1 MGKSR
6 KSKANVTA
14 SSKLTAEEQEKQRFE
29 EAQQILNTANVVTCI
44 KNVEELV
51 VYNEARV
58 DFDNLAE
65 HGFDIRDQVDL
76 QGWSGYFNRLCGPI
90 YYKLVVE
97 FWKNAVCND
106 YYVVS
111 HVLDRKIVISEE
123 SIAKLLGMEF
133 QQGKRIKNVDANVP
147 GMRKLVNKAIYD
159 NWSLEKTKYTIKE
172 LKPTMK
178 IWQKIFI
185 YCIHPRTGGTDY
197 LNATQKVIMYYI
209 SKGEPVCLPFLL
221 FNYLK
226 ECVEKSRTTAIETKR
241 SKGDPITLEEF
252 IKSLPDSPPEVPTRK
267 SKRTTSSKPSDPK
280 GKGILI
286 EETKKMKAASKSVV
300 IREPIP
306 EPSPERT
313 PVESPQKSQSD
324 SSESSMASSIG
335 TQEEEDDTNRG
346 GAVHSNSEEVSP
358 RRDVKRKT
366 VMEESSGEETEDDDV
381 PLAKRQRI
389 QAIQVEED
397 LEQDD
402 CEIIGNVLQ
411 VIRESPEAEESTDS
425 DEAPIAKR
433 KKLALKGPLQKKGPE
448 PKQTSEIIPEQ
459 PVPISTSLPTS
470 IQTVPPQ
477 TEPHTQIISQTETQA
492 PHLNI
497 QTATISIP
505 SIPIQ
510 TSSTSTTT
518 ESVPLFNSFIKGIVQ
533 SEATLRDLVQQ
544 FTPKP
549 PSTSRT
555 LLITESGEI
564 PAEKDVGDEDV
575 QILEPPFNVQP
586 IQQVASYFEDLLQDA
601 AAESS
606 YVSLS
611 HYSTVNSRDLSFT
624 SPEKTATS
632 RKRQVTISEVEHMD
646 ESDHSGLEKVHVN
659 ESAPSGQIRT
669 ESSNAS
675 SSNATNTPQPIMD
688 LAPSFRP
695 QNLIQLIQEFS
706 DEATRRLQWLYQV
719 TDNQFDASLVDGMW
733 SAFRRWSESRASEIE
748 KQLSREK
755 RLRVHDASE
764 RAYEQRQ
771 RVLHKVCE
779 PMRRAMAART
789 HVVSER
795 TSEDADMIPAEV
807 AEDSV
812 EEIIIHEAAE
822 VDEVQME
829 LPTEAAAEVQAPT
842 DVPIQAPEPAPH
854 PEVALL
860 ATRIDRI
867 QDDQQRLFQMVEHQ
881 GLILSEQSRQ
891 IQESSS
897 RMENMMK
904 YLIENLSSS
913 SKP

>member
-1 MGKSR
+1 MF
-6 KSKANVTA
+6 T
-14 SSKLTAEEQEKQRFE
+14 
-29 EAQQILNTANVVTCI
+29 
-44 KNVEELV
+44 
-51 VYNEARV
+51 
-58 DFDNLAE
+58 
-65 HGFDIRDQVDL
+65 RDQVDL

-159 NWSLEKTKYTIKE
+159 NWSLEKTKYSIKE
-172 LKPTMK
+172 LKPT
-178 IWQKIFI
+178 
-185 YCIHPRTGGTDY
+185 
-197 LNATQKVIMYYI
+197 
-209 SKGEPVCLPFLL
+209 GEPVCLPFLL

-226 ECVEKSRTTAIETKR
+226 ECVEKSRTTVIETKR
-241 SKGDPITLEEF
+241 SISYIPYGRLLSDIFTQNKLVKTLSDLGLHEDLAMSIGEALNGTKLKRMQIIDKVQVEPVEESTEEVRHKNQPIDDYPLWSKKDNPASILEYVRMLRSKRDPITLEEF
-252 IKSLPDSPPEVPTRK
+252 IKSLPDSPPEVPTRR
-267 SKRTTSSKPSDPK
+267 SKRTISSKPSDPK

-286 EETKKMKAASKSVV
+286 EETKKMKPASKSVV
-300 IREPIP
+300 IREPIL

-313 PVESPQKSQSD
+313 PVESPQESQSD

-335 TQEEEDDTNRG
+335 TQEEE
-346 GAVHSNSEEVSP
+346 VSP
-358 RRDVKRKT
+358 RNDFKRKA
-366 VMEESSGEETEDDDV
+366 VMEESSDEETEDDDV

-389 QAIQVEED
+389 QAIQVEE
-397 LEQDD
+397 EVKQDE

-411 VIRESPEAEESTDS
+411 VIRESAEAEESTDS
-425 DEAPIAKR
+425 DVEPIDKR
-433 KKLALKGPLQKKGPE
+433 MKLPLKVPLQKKESE
-448 PKQTSEIIPEQ
+448 PKQASENVAEVQRERRSKIASDPARTAKLTRSTILRDSSKELTKSINLDSALVVIPEQ
-459 PVPISTSLPTS
+459 PVPISTFLPTS
-470 IQTVPPQ
+470 TQTVPPQ
-477 TEPHTQIISQTETQA
+477 TEPHTQTLSQAETQA
-492 PHLNI
+492 PHFNTL
-497 QTATISIP
+497 TATTSIP

-518 ESVPLFNSFIKGIVQ
+518 ESVPLFNSFIKGIAQ

-549 PSTSRT
+549 PSTSRI

-564 PAEKDVGDEDV
+564 PAEKDDEDEDV

-586 IQQVASYFEDLLQDA
+586 IQQVASYFEDVLLDVV
-601 AAESS
+601 AESS

-624 SPEKTATS
+624 SPEKNATS
-632 RKRQVTISEVEHMD
+632 RQRQETIPEIERMD
-646 ESDHSGLEKVHVN
+646 DSDHSGQGKAHVN
-659 ESAPSGQIRT
+659 ESMPSGQMRT

-675 SSNATNTPQPIMD
+675 SSNATNIPQPIMD
-688 LAPSFRP
+688 LTPSFRP
-695 QNLIQLIQEFS
+695 KNLIQLIQE
-706 DEATRRLQWLYQV
+706 
-719 TDNQFDASLVDGMW
+719 
-733 SAFRRWSESRASEIE
+733 
-748 KQLSREK
+748 
-755 RLRVHDASE
+755 
-764 RAYEQRQ
+764 Q

-779 PMRRAMAART
+779 PMRRAMAARN

-795 TSEDADMIPAEV
+795 TSEDADMISAEV
-807 AEDSV
+807 AEDSA

-829 LPTEAAAEVQAPT
+829 IPTQAAAEVQAPT
-842 DVPIQAPEPAPH
+842 DVPIQAPEPASH

-860 ATRIDRI
+860 AARIDRI

-881 GLILSEQSRQ
+881 GIIQSEQSRQ

-904 YLIENLSSS
+904 YLNENLPSS

>member
-14 SSKLTAEEQEKQRFE
+14 SSKLTVEEQERKRFE
-29 EAQQILNTANVVTCI
+29 EAQQILNAANAVNCVKKI
-44 KNVEELV
+44 EELV
-51 VYNEARV
+51 VCNEARV
-58 DFDNLAE
+58 DFDNLARHE
-65 HGFDIRDQVDL
+65 FDIRDQVDL

-147 GMRKLVNKAIYD
+147 DMRKLVNKAIYD
-159 NWSLEKTKYTIKE
+159 NWSLEKTKLLSDIFTQNKLVKTLSDLGLHEDLAMSIGDALDGTK
-172 LKPTMK
+172 LKRTRIIDKVQVEPEEESSEEVRQMN
-178 IWQKIFI
+178 
-185 YCIHPRTGGTDY
+185 HPVDDY
-197 LNATQKVIMYYI
+197 PLW
-209 SKGEPVCLPFLL
+209 SKKDNPASILEYVRML
-221 FNYLK
+221 
-226 ECVEKSRTTAIETKR
+226 R
-241 SKGDPITLEEF
+241 SEGDPITLEEF
-252 IKSLPDSPPEVPTRK
+252 IKGLPDSPPEMT
-267 SKRTTSSKPSDPK
+267 
-280 GKGILI
+280 
-286 EETKKMKAASKSVV
+286 AASKSVV

-306 EPSPERT
+306 EPSLERT
-313 PVESPQKSQSD
+313 PVQSPQKSQSD
-324 SSESSMASSIG
+324 SSESSMDSSIG

-346 GAVHSNSEEVSP
+346 GVVHSNSEEGSL
-358 RRDVKRKT
+358 RRNVKRKV
-366 VMEESSGEETEDDDV
+366 VMEESSGEETEDDDI
-381 PLAKRQRI
+381 PLIKRQRV
-389 QAIQVEED
+389 QVTQVEEEV
-397 LEQDD
+397 EQDD
-402 CEIIGNVLQ
+402 SEIIGHVLQ
-411 VIRESPEAEESTDS
+411 VIRGSSEAEESTDS

-433 KKLALKGPLQKKGPE
+433 KKLPLKGPLQKKEPE
-448 PKQTSEIIPEQ
+448 PKQASESASEVQRERRSKIASDPARTARLTISTTLRGSSKAHTESINLDFALEVIPEQ

-477 TEPHTQIISQTETQA
+477 TEPHTQTISQAETQA

-497 QTATISIP
+497 LTATTSIP
-505 SIPIQ
+505 SISIQ
-510 TSSTSTTT
+510 ISSTSTTT
-518 ESVPLFNSFIKGIVQ
+518 ESIPHINSFTKGIAQ
-533 SEATLRDLVQQ
+533 SEATLRDLVQK

-549 PSTSRT
+549 SSTSRT
-555 LLITESGEI
+555 FLITESGEI
-564 PAEKDVGDEDV
+564 PAEKDDGDEDV

-586 IQQVASYFEDLLQDA
+586 IQQVASYFEDQLTDA
-601 AAESS
+601 AVETS

-632 RKRQVTISEVEHMD
+632 KQRQETIPEIERMD
-646 ESDHSGLEKVHVN
+646 ESDHSGQGKVHVD
-659 ESAPSGQIRT
+659 ESAPSGQNRT

-675 SSNATNTPQPIMD
+675 SSNSTNTPQPIMD

-695 QNLIQLIQEFS
+695 QSLTQLIQEFS
-706 DEATRRLQWLYQV
+706 DEATRRLQWLYQ
-719 TDNQFDASLVDGMW
+719 
-733 SAFRRWSESRASEIE
+733 
-748 KQLSREK
+748 
-755 RLRVHDASE
+755 
-764 RAYEQRQ
+764 RQ
-771 RVLHKVCE
+771 RVLHRVCE

-795 TSEDADMIPAEV
+795 TSEDAEMIPAEV
-807 AEDSV
+807 AEDST

-829 LPTEAAAEVQAPT
+829 VPTQVEAEVQAPI

-860 ATRIDRI
+860 AARIDRI

-881 GLILSEQSRQ
+881 GIIQSEQSRQ

-904 YLIENLSSS
+904 YLIENLPSS